1 MSKISSDNPP
11 VPSPEQIVA
20 HGIQMVQGVAGNDTF
35 FNEPNSVT
43 TETLLQEIRNLQ
55 EVRHLDK
62 EKDVALQIQ
71 IARLEGV
78 IQDISERKKYAARIF
93 QLVATFLFVVVF
105 IVWLHGIGN
114 FYLLNPFEG
123 GFLKGPDHFEFSF
136 HLSDTV
142 IITLLTTTTA
152 NVVAFFILVTKYLF
166 PNSSFAGNH
175 QFPDSNSILEK
186 QAPN

>member
-1 MSKISSDNPP
+1 LSKISSSSPQI
-11 VPSPEQIVA
+11 PSPEQIVA
-20 HGIQMVQGVAGNDTF
+20 HGIQMVQGATV
-35 FNEPNSVT
+35 NEPLVKESNSVT

-105 IVWLHGIGN
+105 IVWLHGVGS

-123 GFLKGPDHFEFSF
+123 GFLKGPDFFEFSF

-142 IITLLTTTTA
+142 IVTLLTTTTA

-166 PNSSFAGNH
+166 PNSSITGNH
-175 QFPDSNSILEK
+175 PFPDSSTNT
-186 QAPN
+186 

>member
-1 MSKISSDNPP
+1 MSKISSNNPP
-11 VPSPEQIVA
+11 APSPEQIVA
-20 HGIQMVQGVAGNDTF
+20 QGIQMVQGAAGHETF

-93 QLVATFLFVVVF
+93 KLVATFLFVVVF
-105 IVWLHGIGN
+105 IVWLHGVSN
-114 FYLLNPFEG
+114 FYLLNPFKG
-123 GFLKGPDHFEFSF
+123 GFLKGPDFFEFSF

-142 IITLLTTTTA
+142 IVTLLTTTTA
-152 NVVAFFILVTKYLF
+152 NVVAFFVLVTKYLF
-166 PNSSFAGNH
+166 PNSSFPNNH
-175 QFPDSNSILEK
+175 SLPDSTASS
-186 QAPN
+186 